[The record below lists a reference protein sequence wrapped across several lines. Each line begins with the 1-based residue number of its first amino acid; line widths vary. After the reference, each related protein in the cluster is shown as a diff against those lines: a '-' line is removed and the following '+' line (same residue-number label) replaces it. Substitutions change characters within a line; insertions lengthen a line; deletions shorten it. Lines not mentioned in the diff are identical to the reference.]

1 MAQWHSGPPRT
12 LVGAQNQIQTRF
24 KIGLVL
30 DSTKAPDSVSIS
42 HWDPIITFSEY

>member
-12 LVGAQNQIQTRF
+12 LFGAQNQIQTRF

-30 DSTKAPDSVSIS
+30 DLTKAPDSVLIG